1 MGILFASSGGAV
13 TLKGNTEPPAKPK
26 PVPSAKPVAKIEV
39 K

>member
-1 MGILFASSGGAV
+1 MGILFASSGGV

-26 PVPSAKPVAKIEV
+26 PVPSAKPVTKTEV